1 MRQIIIFFFTSLLCS
16 LSFSQ
21 SYRATENGKYIYWQ
35 PSVKL
40 KSEDFTAVADTSLLG
55 NYIDFDFKSVAA
67 IGLHKILDVPKK
79 RRDRRKKL
87 ERVYLAPAFQKTKSF
102 TLMEDSLE
110 IAKQQFYFD
119 LTELSARR
127 IRKELDSLKTFTNNA
142 YGIAY
147 IMLNTI
153 TKKIRDQESEINYA
167 YTLDIFKDKKT
178 NAFQEWRSFLDEELQ
193 KLENYATTPE
203 ECQRFLIGE
212 PLEPGYE
219 QSKTIMGVKK

>member
-1 MRQIIIFFFTSLLCS
+1 MKQIITIILSIIFHTSS
-16 LSFSQ
+16 LGQ
-21 SYRATENGKYIYWQ
+21 PYEGNENEKYIYWQ
-35 PSVKL
+35 PSLKL
-40 KSEDFTAVADTSLLG
+40 KSKDFMAAADTSLLG
-55 NYIDFDFKSVAA
+55 KYKDFDFKSVAA

-79 RRDRRKKL
+79 RRDRRRKP

-102 TLMEDSLE
+102 TLTEDSLE
-110 IAKQQFYFD
+110 IVKQQFYFD
-119 LTELSARR
+119 LTELSARK
-127 IRKELDSLKTFTNNA
+127 IRKELDSLKAFTNNA

-167 YTLDIFKDKKT
+167 YTLDIFKDKKN
-178 NAFQEWRSFLDEELQ
+178 NAFQEWRSFMDEELR